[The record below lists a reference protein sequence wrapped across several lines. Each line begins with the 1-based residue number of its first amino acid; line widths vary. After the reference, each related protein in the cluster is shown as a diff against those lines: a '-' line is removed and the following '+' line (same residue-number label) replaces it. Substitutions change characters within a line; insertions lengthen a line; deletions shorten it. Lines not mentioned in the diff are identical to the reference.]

1 MGGPRAIGLVRAK
14 EGFMLVLFVV
24 LSVTALEAS
33 PTEWGETLTGGLHAR
48 ESL

>member
-1 MGGPRAIGLVRAK
+1 MGGPWAIGLVHAK
-14 EGFMLVLFVV
+14 EGCMSVLFAV

-33 PTEWGETLTGGLHAR
+33 PTEWGETLTGGFQAR